1 MIQTL
6 TELITFDDFVAQ
18 YPNTGGRYEPH
29 DGIIAEMPKPK
40 GKHSTSIL
48 RTKFF

>member
-18 YPNTGGRYEPH
+18 YPNTGGRYELD
-29 DGIIAEMPKPK
+29 DGIIIR
-40 GKHSTSIL
+40 G
-48 RTKFF
+48 FFIIIEAFSDVMTRIH